1 MSEGEIRSV
10 YLDRYM
16 LPSLVGG
23 GVLLAL
29 VIIGG
34 IFNNWDM
41 FFRAWLFAWFFWLGV
56 PLGALA
62 VIMLHHMTGG
72 GWGYLVRRFGEAAA
86 VCVPVMAVLFIPILI
101 GYHYVYPW
109 ADPHF
114 AHDAVVQHKAAWLNF
129 PLWFVRFLIYFAA
142 FFGLAWVL
150 RVTSLATDGP
160 GDVTPLHVRF
170 NRVSAGGI
178 VAYFVLMTLGAI
190 DWVMSR
196 DPHWYSTVFGFL
208 ICIGQSITGVCFLI
222 MLLGI
227 FSRNMKYASVIR
239 PNYLNDL
246 GNVLLTFVILWA
258 YLGLSQ
264 FLIIW
269 LGDIQHEIEW
279 YIRRTDHGW
288 RWVGGILIAFHFLVP
303 FILLLQRPLKRKIA
317 RLVTIAAFMFFI
329 HILDVLF
336 IVTATGHD
344 THSPGWWVLAQ
355 LMNLGAWL
363 GIGGVFVGCFTWVLR
378 RAPILPMGERIHVV
392 LVDHA
397 HGQQP
402 ASQAV

>member
-1 MSEGEIRSV
+1 M
-10 YLDRYM
+10 
-16 LPSLVGG
+16 
-23 GVLLAL
+23 
-29 VIIGG
+29 
-34 IFNNWDM
+34 
-41 FFRAWLFAWFFWLGV
+41 
-56 PLGALA
+56 
-62 VIMLHHMTGG
+62 
-72 GWGYLVRRFGEAAA
+72 
-86 VCVPVMAVLFIPILI
+86 
-101 GYHYVYPW
+101 
-109 ADPHF
+109 
-114 AHDAVVQHKAAWLNF
+114 
-129 PLWFVRFLIYFAA
+129 
-142 FFGLAWVL
+142 
-150 RVTSLATDGP
+150 
-160 GDVTPLHVRF
+160 
-170 NRVSAGGI
+170 
-178 VAYFVLMTLGAI
+178 
-190 DWVMSR
+190 
-196 DPHWYSTVFGFL
+196 
-208 ICIGQSITGVCFLI
+208 I

-227 FSRNMKYASVIR
+227 FSRNFKYASVIR

-303 FILLLQRPLKRKIA
+303 FLLLLQRPLKRKIP

-344 THSPGWWVLAQ
+344 THSAGWWVLAQ